1 MGKILS
7 ERLAGPDDPIYR
19 EPVRSSY
26 PPHWSRRW
34 ITVNRAA
41 MAALPPFRSSG
52 QAGSRMGERGLPL
65 VDEVE
70 TVITQRRR
78 ATAS

>member
-19 EPVRSSY
+19 EPSRSY

-34 ITVNRAA
+34 ITMNRAA
-41 MAALPPFRSSG
+41 MAALPPFEPRG
-52 QAGSRMGERGLPL
+52 EPGSRSPHNE
-65 VDEVE
+65 
-70 TVITQRRR
+70 
-78 ATAS
+78 

>member
-1 MGKILS
+1 MLLMGKI
-7 ERLAGPDDPIYR
+7 LAGPDDPIYR
-19 EPVRSSY
+19 EPARSSY

-41 MAALPPFRSSG
+41 MAALPPSDPR
-52 QAGSRMGERGLPL
+52 GSLGREWANAPL

-70 TVITQRRR
+70 TVITQRCR